1 MVWKRVS
8 TAVFDEDFFKLDNS
22 EQIRIEKKLA
32 KLKEDPY
39 QGKPLGYEWFRE
51 LKFNGKRVYF
61 LIYEKTQKIGIV
73 AISDKKTQ
81 QATIDEIKRKLKEF
95 EKLFNPTP

>member
-8 TAVFDEDFFKLDNS
+8 TEIFDEDFFKLDNT
-22 EQIRIEKKLA
+22 EQIRIKKKLE

-51 LKFNGKRVYF
+51 LKLNGKRVYF
-61 LIYEKTQKIGIV
+61 LIYEKTQKICLV

-81 QATIDEIKRKLKEF
+81 QATIDEIKSKLTEF